1 MATRTRAT
9 KAHQVN
15 LSLETLGDL
24 AGGQAAAVVNAALRS
39 ALRDTEDRGS
49 DKKTRKVT
57 IEVVMG
63 KIGTDKV
70 GVGLKAKTSLPPY
83 VTDDTIGDLG
93 LDVRGNPECAFSP
106 VSGSNPDQDAIPGTR
121 DEESDS

>member
-15 LSLETLGDL
+15 LSLATLGEL
-24 AGGQAAAVVNAALRS
+24 AGGQAAAVVDAALRS

-49 DKKTRKVT
+49 DKKSRTVT
-57 IEVVMG
+57 ITVVMG

-83 VTDDTIGDLG
+83 VTDDTIGDLSVN
-93 LDVRGNPECAFSP
+93 DRGNPECAFSP
-106 VSGSNPDQDAIPGTR
+106 VSAENPDQPEISGM
-121 DEESDS
+121 DSRE